1 MQKINPFL
9 WFDTQAEEA
18 ANFYVSV
25 FSHAFESVSEEKK
38 SKVLSVTRYGEAGP
52 GPKGSVMITGFKL
65 LGQDFI
71 ALNGGPVKDFVFTP
85 CISFY
90 IPCKTENEVDTLW
103 KNFSTGGKVLMELD
117 KYPFSKKYGWIQDR
131 FGISWQLNLT
141 GDEPKIN
148 PLLMF
153 VKERNGQAETAIN
166 YYTLL
171 FEDSK
176 INKIFPYPPGQKN
189 EGKIMHSSFDIL
201 GQEFMAMD
209 GGKEHDFHFTP
220 SISFFINCES
230 QQEVDEYWEKLSS
243 GGAKGQCGWL
253 IDKFGISWQVVPT
266 ALVKLM
272 SGPDQ
277 AKSKRVM
284 QAMLKMTKIEI
295 DELEKAYNQG
305 E

>member
-25 FSHAFESVSEEKK
+25 FGHAFESASENKK
-38 SKVLSVTRYGEAGP
+38 SNVVSATRYGEAGP
-52 GPKGSVMITGFKL
+52 GPKGSVMIMTFNL

-90 IPCKTENEVDTLW
+90 IPCKTEKEVDILW
-103 KNFSTGGKVLMELD
+103 KNFSAGGKVLMALD
-117 KYPFSKKYGWIQDR
+117 KYPFSQKYGWIQDR
-131 FGISWQLNLT
+131 YGISWQINLT
-141 GDEPKIN
+141 GEAPQIN

-153 VKERNGQAETAIN
+153 VQEMNGQAETAIN

-176 INKIFPYPPGQKN
+176 VNRIVQYPAGQKN
-189 EGKIMHSSFDIL
+189 EGKIMHASFNL
-201 GQEFMAMD
+201 NGQEFMAMD

-220 SISFFINCES
+220 SISFFINCET
-230 QQEVDEYWEKLSS
+230 QQEVDDYWDKLSI
-243 GGAKGQCGWL
+243 GGEKGQCGWL
-253 IDKFGISWQVVPT
+253 KDKFGISWQVVPT
-266 ALVKLM
+266 ILVKLM
-272 SGPDQ
+272 SDPDPN
-277 AKSKRVM
+277 KSKRVM
-284 QAMLKMTKIEI
+284 QAMLKMTKIDI
-295 DELEKAYNQG
+295 DQLQQAYDHS
-305 E
+305 